1 MSRFLW
7 RSAAMSSH
15 TSRKAIASLVLGGVA
30 VASGISAVAYDLP
43 SLMAVMLA
51 STALTIILGALARRE
66 VHRGKGE
73 LRGSGLAGLAVGL
86 GLMGAIFAVML
97 PFT

>member
-1 MSRFLW
+1 
-7 RSAAMSSH
+7 MSSKI
-15 TSRKAIASLVLGGVA
+15 SRKAIVSLVLGGVA
-30 VASGISAVAYDLP
+30 VASGISAVAFDLP

-51 STALTIILGALARRE
+51 STLLAIILGAMARRE

-73 LRGSGLAGLAVGL
+73 VRGSGLAGVAVGL